1 MEGKRTVL
9 VIDDTLAF
17 REYLCSVLTTAG
29 FDVQSR
35 PDGTAALDAA
45 AKNDF
50 QVIVTDYRM
59 PNMNGVEVTKRL
71 RLRFPGAVIIGVSTD
86 DRREDFLAAGADAF
100 LLKPFRNAELLNLVK
115 TDRHG
120 KPAREP

>member
-1 MEGKRTVL
+1 
-9 VIDDTLAF
+9 
-17 REYLCSVLTTAG
+17 
-29 FDVQSR
+29 
-35 PDGTAALDAA
+35 
-45 AKNDF
+45 
-50 QVIVTDYRM
+50 
-59 PNMNGVEVTKRL
+59 MNGVEVTKRL